1 MKRLFFGAVMTVMA
15 VAAARIEAPAKA
27 APGSAPAPGA
37 QSVAVNPDLERN
49 KAIVRALFDIIYG
62 TSVDDI
68 AKIDE
73 LVAEDYIQHNPSIAQ
88 GRKGLRQLLVAIVPG
103 PKPLDPRDTLSVN
116 LIAEGDMVV
125 RQEVRRN
132 GMLVDIFRIENGR
145 LQEHWDA
152 FRFAPRA
159 ERIPGF

>member
-1 MKRLFFGAVMTVMA
+1 MKGLFIGAIMMLITGSA
-15 VAAARIEAPAKA
+15 GGIEAPAAA
-27 APGSAPAPGA
+27 APGSAPAVGA
-37 QSVAVNPDLERN
+37 QAAAVNPDLERN
-49 KAIVRALFDIIYG
+49 KAIVRAAFDIIYG
-62 TSVDDI
+62 TSVEDI

-88 GRKGLRQLLVAIVPG
+88 GREGLRRLLLAIVPG

-125 RQEVRRN
+125 RQEMRKN

-152 FRFAPRA
+152 FRFTPGA